1 MLNCA
6 SMIYFFRN
14 MAICNFKLKLFDRM
28 LYRDL
33 DGYHCAGVP
42 GVHWRT
48 AVPEILNKRVP
59 VSRGR
64 ARIIC

>member
-33 DGYHCAGVP
+33 DGYHCAGV
-42 GVHWRT
+42 
-48 AVPEILNKRVP
+48 
-59 VSRGR
+59 SRGPLENCG
-64 ARIIC
+64 AGNIE